1 MPSTLPEGLVIGAVL
16 KRVAP
21 ADVIILKEQ
30 SKFKSWEDLVQN
42 PGNIVGT
49 SSVRRAAQL
58 RGKYPNLQFQDIRGN
73 LNTRLRKLD
82 DKDGPYQAVIL
93 AAAGIRRLNWNTRI
107 HRVSI

>member
-21 ADVIILKEQ
+21 ADVIILKEH

-58 RGKYPNLQFQDIRGN
+58 RGKYPNLKFQDIRGN

-82 DKDGPYQAVIL
+82 EKGTPYEALIL
-93 AAAGIRRLNWNTRI
+93 AAAGMIRLGWNKCI
-107 HRVSI
+107 HR

>member
-21 ADVIILKEQ
+21 ADAVILKEQ

-58 RGKYPNLQFQDIRGN
+58 RGKYPNLKFQDIRGN

-82 DKDGPYQAVIL
+82 EKDSPYQALIL
-93 AAAGIRRLNWNTRI
+93 AAAGMISLGRNKRI
-107 HRVSI
+107 HR